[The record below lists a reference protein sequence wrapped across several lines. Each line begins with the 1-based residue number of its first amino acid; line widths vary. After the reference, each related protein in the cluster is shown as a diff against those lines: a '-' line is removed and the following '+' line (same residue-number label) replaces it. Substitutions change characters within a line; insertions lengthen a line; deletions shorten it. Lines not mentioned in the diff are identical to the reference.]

1 MPANLENLMAGGGHD
16 SYVFSLVATARA
28 ATGFG
33 SGTGTG
39 EIGQARAEAE
49 ALVQAASDARDQAL
63 AAREAQHLKAADQ
76 RAATAEAR
84 AEAARA
90 DAERELGRLR

>member
-1 MPANLENLMAGGGHD
+1 MRARLLR
-16 SYVFSLVATARA
+16 VFSGSNGAGRNRIRVGDRNRGDR
-28 ATGFG
+28 TG
-33 SGTGTG
+33 
-39 EIGQARAEAE
+39 RAEAE

>member
-1 MPANLENLMAGGGHD
+1 M
-16 SYVFSLVATARA
+16 FSLVAAARA

-33 SGTGTG
+33 LGPEQG
-39 EIGQARAEAE
+39 EIGRARAETE

-63 AAREAQHLKAADQ
+63 AAREAQHLEAADQ

-84 AEAARA
+84 A
-90 DAERELGRLR
+90 DAERELGRR